1 MIQLNEVPKIS
12 LAAARVNANLK
23 QEELAKLLGVNK
35 STIVSWEK
43 GKTEP
48 NANQLKKIS
57 AISRIPMDF
66 IFIPE
71 ES

>member
-1 MIQLNEVPKIS
+1 MVQLSEMPKIT

-23 QEELAKLLGVNK
+23 QEELAKILGVNK

-48 NANQLKKIS
+48 NANQLRKIS
-57 AISRIPMDF
+57 SLSKIPMDF